1 MTAAVAVDLGKTGC
15 RAVLWHGD
23 DGPTSDVHEVPGAPG
38 LAAENGVAAARA
50 AVRAAVLPLLE
61 RERTPRLAAV
71 CVGAA
76 GAAAAP
82 EAARELAG
90 LLLEDLPADEVAVAS
105 DAVTAHA
112 GALGGRTGVVL
123 AIGTGSVAIGIGD
136 DGSYAR
142 VDGWGP
148 WLGDE
153 GSGAWIGA
161 AGLRAA
167 LRAHDGRGPDT
178 ALLSAAVARFGDP
191 DRLPTALGRDGNP
204 ARTAA
209 TFAPD
214 VARAAAA
221 GDDAA
226 SAIIRDAADA
236 LGDAVLAAARRIGAA
251 ATPTGTASATPSDT
265 PAATPS
271 GTAPDTPPAPLPV
284 TITGGL
290 TGLGE
295 PLLGPLRSALDDSS
309 RPPHPRHPHPRHPHP
324 RPLHLR
330 PPLGDPLDG
339 ARLLALD
346 ASAPHE
352 PHVAR
357 VRRSTPFPTV
367 PTPPVTPPAVA

>member
-15 RAVLWHGD
+15 RAVLWH
-23 DGPTSDVHEVPGAPG
+23 DGAGSAPDAHEVPGAPG
-38 LAAENGVAAARA
+38 LAADQGVELARA

-61 RERTPRLAAV
+61 GQPELRLAAV

-90 LLLEDLPADEVAVAS
+90 LLLEDLPADEVAVTS

-123 AIGTGSVAIGIGD
+123 AIGTGSVAVGIGE

-178 ALLSAAVARFGDP
+178 SLLAAAGARFGDP
-191 DRLPTALGRDGNP
+191 DRLPSALGRDGNP

-209 TFAPD
+209 AFAPD

-221 GDDAA
+221 GDAVAA
-226 SAIIRDAADA
+226 KIVQEAAAA
-236 LGDAVLAAARRIGAA
+236 LGEAVLAAAHRLGGDDA
-251 ATPTGTASATPSDT
+251 
-265 PAATPS
+265 
-271 GTAPDTPPAPLPV
+271 LPV

-295 PLLGPLRSALDDSS
+295 PLVGPLLAVLAGSA
-309 RPPHPRHPHPRHPHP
+309 
-324 RPLHLR
+324 RPLETR

-352 PHVAR
+352 PHIAR
-357 VRRSTPFPTV
+357 VRRTV
-367 PTPPVTPPAVA
+367 SQPPVPSAPVTPPAVA

>member
-15 RAVLWHGD
+15 RAVLWNGGNGGTGSTH
-23 DGPTSDVHEVPGAPG
+23 DVHEVPGAPG
-38 LAAENGVAAARA
+38 LAAGDGVAAARA
-50 AVRAAVLPLLE
+50 AVRAAVLPLLPLIE
-61 RERTPRLAAV
+61 GGHGGRLDAV

-76 GAAAAP
+76 GAATAP
-82 EAARELAG
+82 EAARALAG
-90 LLLEDLPADEVAVAS
+90 LLLEDLPADEVAVTS

-167 LRAHDGRGPDT
+167 LRAHDGRGPHT
-178 ALLSAAVARFGDP
+178 ALLAAAVERFGDP
-191 DRLPTALGRDGNP
+191 DRLPSALGRDGNP

-209 TFAPD
+209 SFAPE

-221 GDDAA
+221 GDGPA
-226 SAIIRDAADA
+226 SAIVRDAAAA
-236 LGDAVLAAARRIGAA
+236 LGEAVLTAARRIAGGDA
-251 ATPTGTASATPSDT
+251 
-265 PAATPS
+265 
-271 GTAPDTPPAPLPV
+271 LPV
-284 TITGGL
+284 AVTGGL

-295 PLLGPLRSALDDSS
+295 PLTGPLTAALAGS
-309 RPPHPRHPHPRHPHP
+309 P

-357 VRRSTPFPTV
+357 VRRTTTFPTV
-367 PTPPVTPPAVA
+367 PTPPVTSPAVIQE

>member
-15 RAVLWHGD
+15 RAVLW
-23 DGPTSDVHEVPGAPG
+23 DGAGPASDVHEVPGAPG
-38 LAAENGVAAARA
+38 LATDDGVTTARA
-50 AVRAAVLPLLE
+50 AVLAAVRPLLA
-61 RERTPRLAAV
+61 REPSVRPSAV

-82 EAARELAG
+82 DAARALAG
-90 LLLEDLPADEVAVAS
+90 LLLDDLSAEEVAVTS

-136 DGSYAR
+136 DGTFAR

-178 ALLSAAVARFGDP
+178 ALLAAATERFGDP
-191 DRLPTALGRDGNP
+191 DRLPLALGRDGNP

-209 TFAPD
+209 SFAPD
-214 VARAAAA
+214 VARTAAA
-221 GDDAA
+221 GDPTA
-226 SAIIRDAADA
+226 SAIVRDAATA
-236 LGDAVLAAARRIGAA
+236 LGEAVLAAARRIGGDGLDVA
-251 ATPTGTASATPSDT
+251 
-265 PAATPS
+265 
-271 GTAPDTPPAPLPV
+271 V
-284 TITGGL
+284 TGGL

-295 PLLGPLRSALDDSS
+295 PLLGPLRSTLAGF
-309 RPPHPRHPHPRHPHP
+309 P
-324 RPLHLR
+324 RPLRPH

-346 ASAPHE
+346 ARRPHE
-352 PHVAR
+352 PHVVR
-357 VRRSTPFPTV
+357 VRRTAPFPPV
-367 PTPPVTPPAVA
+367 PTPPVSPPAVA

>member
-1 MTAAVAVDLGKTGC
+1 VAT
-15 RAVLWHGD
+15 
-23 DGPTSDVHEVPGAPG
+23 
-38 LAAENGVAAARA
+38 ARA

-61 RERTPRLAAV
+61 RQPSPRLAAV

-82 EAARELAG
+82 EAARELAA
-90 LLLEDLPADEVAVAS
+90 LLLDDLRADEVAVTS

-167 LRAHDGRGPDT
+167 LRAHDGRGPGTD
-178 ALLSAAVARFGDP
+178 LLAAAVACFGDP
-191 DRLPTALGRDGNP
+191 DRLPSALSRDGNP

-209 TFAPD
+209 SFAPD

-221 GDDAA
+221 GDAVA
-226 SAIIRDAADA
+226 SAIVRDAATA
-236 LGDAVLAAARRIGAA
+236 LGETVLAAARRVGGGDA
-251 ATPTGTASATPSDT
+251 
-265 PAATPS
+265 
-271 GTAPDTPPAPLPV
+271 LPV

-295 PLLGPLRSALDDSS
+295 PLLGPLRSVLAGS
-309 RPPHPRHPHPRHPHP
+309 P
-324 RPLHLR
+324 RPLDLR

-357 VRRSTPFPTV
+357 VRRTTSPTI
-367 PTPPVTPPAVA
+367 PTPPVTPPAVV

>member
-15 RAVLWHGD
+15 RAVLWN
-23 DGPTSDVHEVPGAPG
+23 DGGPAQDVHEVAGAPG
-38 LAAENGVAAARA
+38 LAADNGVAAARA

-61 RERTPRLAAV
+61 RESSNRLAAV

-82 EAARELAG
+82 EAARALAG
-90 LLLEDLPADEVAVAS
+90 LLLEDLPADEIAVTS

-112 GALGGRTGVVL
+112 GALGGRMGVVL

-178 ALLSAAVARFGDP
+178 ALLAAAVERFGDP
-191 DRLPTALGRDGNP
+191 DRLPSAVGRDGNP

-209 TFAPD
+209 SFAPD
-214 VARAAAA
+214 VARTAAA
-221 GDDAA
+221 GDAVASVIVQDAA
-226 SAIIRDAADA
+226 TA
-236 LGDAVLAAARRIGAA
+236 LGEAVITAARRIGGDA
-251 ATPTGTASATPSDT
+251 
-265 PAATPS
+265 
-271 GTAPDTPPAPLPV
+271 LPV
-284 TITGGL
+284 TVTGGL

-295 PLLGPLRSALDDSS
+295 PLLGPLRSALTGS
-309 RPPHPRHPHPRHPHP
+309 P

-346 ASAPHE
+346 ASTPHE

-357 VRRSTPFPTV
+357 VRRTTSVPTV
-367 PTPPVTPPAVA
+367 PTPPVTPPAVS

>member
-1 MTAAVAVDLGKTGC
+1 
-15 RAVLWHGD
+15 
-23 DGPTSDVHEVPGAPG
+23 
-38 LAAENGVAAARA
+38 AAARA
-50 AVRAAVLPLLE
+50 
-61 RERTPRLAAV
+61 LA
-71 CVGAA
+71 
-76 GAAAAP
+76 
-82 EAARELAG
+82 E
-90 LLLEDLPADEVAVAS
+90 LLLADLPADEVAVTS

-112 GALGGRTGVVL
+112 GALGGHPGVVL

-178 ALLSAAVARFGDP
+178 TLLAAAVERFGDP
-191 DRLPTALGRDGNP
+191 DRLPGALGREGNP

-209 TFAPD
+209 SFAPD
-214 VARAAAA
+214 VARTAAA
-221 GDDAA
+221 GDP
-226 SAIIRDAADA
+226 
-236 LGDAVLAAARRIGAA
+236 AARAIVRAA
-251 ATPTGTASATPSDT
+251 ATALGEAVLTAAHRIDAEARPAGDATPRAAH
-265 PAATPS
+265 PADAT
-271 GTAPDTPPAPLPV
+271 GATGATGGPDARRALPLTV
-284 TITGGL
+284 AVTGGL

-295 PLLGPLRSALDDSS
+295 PLLGPLRSALAAA
-309 RPPHPRHPHPRHPHP
+309 P

-346 ASAPHE
+346 AAAPHE

-357 VRRSTPFPTV
+357 VRRTTLPPTA
-367 PTPPVTPPAVA
+367 PTRPAVTPPAPAKE

>member
-1 MTAAVAVDLGKTGC
+1 MTAVVAVDLGKTGC
-15 RAVLWHGD
+15 RAALWNGG
-23 DGPTSDVHEVPGAPG
+23 DGPPPQVHEVPGAPG

-50 AVRAAVLPLLE
+50 AVLAAVCPLLE
-61 RERTPRLAAV
+61 REPRPAAV

-82 EAARELAG
+82 EAARALAG
-90 LLLEDLPADEVAVAS
+90 LLLADLPADEVAVTS

-178 ALLSAAVARFGDP
+178 ALLAAAVERFGDP
-191 DRLPTALGRDGNP
+191 DQLPVAVGQGGNP
-204 ARTAA
+204 ARAA
-209 TFAPD
+209 ASFAPD
-214 VARAAAA
+214 VARLAAA
-221 GDDAA
+221 GDTAA
-226 SAIIRDAADA
+226 SAIVRDAAAA
-236 LGDAVLAAARRIGAA
+236 LGEAVLAAARRIGGDA
-251 ATPTGTASATPSDT
+251 PS
-265 PAATPS
+265 
-271 GTAPDTPPAPLPV
+271 V
-284 TITGGL
+284 TVTGGL

-295 PLLGPLRSALDDSS
+295 PLLGPLRSALARS
-309 RPPHPRHPHPRHPHP
+309 P
-324 RPLHLR
+324 RPLRLR
-330 PPLGDPLDG
+330 SPLGQPLDG
-339 ARLLALD
+339 ARLLALQ
-346 ASAPHE
+346 ARAPHE
-352 PHVAR
+352 PHVVR
-357 VRRSTPFPTV
+357 VRRAAPFSPV
-367 PTPPVTPPAVA
+367 PTSPVPPPALA

>member
-15 RAVLWHGD
+15 RAVLWN
-23 DGPTSDVHEVPGAPG
+23 DGAGPAPDVHEVPGAPG
-38 LAAENGVAAARA
+38 LAADHGVELART

-61 RERTPRLAAV
+61 GQPHLRLASV

-90 LLLEDLPADEVAVAS
+90 LLLEDLPADEVAVTS

-123 AIGTGSVAIGIGD
+123 AIGTGSVAIGIGE

-178 ALLSAAVARFGDP
+178 ALLAAAEARFGDP
-191 DRLPTALGRDGNP
+191 DRLPSALGRDGNP

-214 VARAAAA
+214 VARAAA
-221 GDDAA
+221 GDAAA
-226 SAIIRDAADA
+226 SAVVQDAATA
-236 LGDAVLAAARRIGAA
+236 LGEAVLAAAHRVGGDGA
-251 ATPTGTASATPSDT
+251 
-265 PAATPS
+265 
-271 GTAPDTPPAPLPV
+271 LPV

-295 PLLGPLRSALDDSS
+295 PLLGPLRSTLAGSS
-309 RPPHPRHPHPRHPHP
+309 RP
-324 RPLHLR
+324 LEMR

-357 VRRSTPFPTV
+357 VRRTMPHPPV
-367 PTPPVTPPAVA
+367 PSPPVTPPADV

>member
-15 RAVLWHGD
+15 RAVLWN
-23 DGPTSDVHEVPGAPG
+23 DGTGPAPDVHEVPGAPG
-38 LAAENGVAAARA
+38 LAADHGVELART

-61 RERTPRLAAV
+61 GQPQLRLAAV

-90 LLLEDLPADEVAVAS
+90 LLLEDLSADEVAVTS

-123 AIGTGSVAIGIGD
+123 AIGTGSVAIGIGE

-178 ALLSAAVARFGDP
+178 ALLAAAEARFGDP
-191 DRLPTALGRDGNP
+191 DRLPSALGRDGNP

-221 GDDAA
+221 GDAAA
-226 SAIIRDAADA
+226 SAVVQDAATA
-236 LGDAVLAAARRIGAA
+236 LGEAVLAAAHR
-251 ATPTGTASATPSDT
+251 
-265 PAATPS
+265 
-271 GTAPDTPPAPLPV
+271 V
-284 TITGGL
+284 GGDD
-290 TGLGE
+290 
-295 PLLGPLRSALDDSS
+295 AL
-309 RPPHPRHPHPRHPHP
+309 
-324 RPLHLR
+324 
-330 PPLGDPLDG
+330 
-339 ARLLALD
+339 
-346 ASAPHE
+346 
-352 PHVAR
+352 
-357 VRRSTPFPTV
+357 
-367 PTPPVTPPAVA
+367 

>member
-15 RAVLWHGD
+15 RAVLWN
-23 DGPTSDVHEVPGAPG
+23 DGAGPAPDVHEVPGAPG
-38 LAAENGVAAARA
+38 LAVDHGVELART

-61 RERTPRLAAV
+61 GQPHLRLASV

-82 EAARELAG
+82 EAARELAS
-90 LLLEDLPADEVAVAS
+90 LLLEDLPADEVAVTS

-123 AIGTGSVAIGIGD
+123 AIGTGSVAIGIGE

-178 ALLSAAVARFGDP
+178 ALLAAAEARFGDP
-191 DRLPTALGRDGNP
+191 DRLPSALGRDGNP

-221 GDDAA
+221 GDAAA
-226 SAIIRDAADA
+226 SAVVQDAATA
-236 LGDAVLAAARRIGAA
+236 LGEAVLAAAHRVGGDGA
-251 ATPTGTASATPSDT
+251 
-265 PAATPS
+265 
-271 GTAPDTPPAPLPV
+271 LPV

-295 PLLGPLRSALDDSS
+295 PLLGPLRSTLAGSS
-309 RPPHPRHPHPRHPHP
+309 RP
-324 RPLHLR
+324 LEMR

-357 VRRSTPFPTV
+357 VRRTMPHPPV
-367 PTPPVTPPAVA
+367 PSPPVTPPADV

>member
-15 RAVLWHGD
+15 RAVLWTGGN
-23 DGPTSDVHEVPGAPG
+23 GPAGPVREVPGAPG
-38 LAAENGVAAARA
+38 LAADNGVEAARA
-50 AVRAAVLPLLE
+50 AVLAAVLPLLE
-61 RERTPRLAAV
+61 EHAPGRLSAV

-76 GAAAAP
+76 GAATAP
-82 EAARELAG
+82 DAARALAG
-90 LLLEDLPADEVAVAS
+90 LLLADLPADEVAVTS

-123 AIGTGSVAIGIGD
+123 AIGTGSVAIGIGE

-178 ALLSAAVARFGDP
+178 TLLAAAARRFGDP
-191 DRLPTALGRDGNP
+191 DTLPAALANGGNP

-209 TFAPD
+209 SFAPE
-214 VARAAAA
+214 VARAAEA
-221 GDDAA
+221 GDGVAGV
-226 SAIIRDAADA
+226 IVRDAATA
-236 LGDAVLAAARRIGAA
+236 LGEAVLAAAARI
-251 ATPTGTASATPSDT
+251 TGDE
-265 PAATPS
+265 
-271 GTAPDTPPAPLPV
+271 LPV
-284 TITGGL
+284 TVTGGL

-295 PLLGPLRSALDDSS
+295 PLMAPLRAALDGTA
-309 RPPHPRHPHPRHPHP
+309 
-324 RPLHLR
+324 RPLR
-330 PPLGDPLDG
+330 PRSPLGDPLDG

-346 ASAPHE
+346 ASVPHE
-352 PHVAR
+352 PHVVR
-357 VRRSTPFPTV
+357 VRRTTPPPPV
-367 PTPPVTPPAVA
+367 PTAPVIPPAVV

>member
-15 RAVLWHGD
+15 RAVLWNAGA
-23 DGPTSDVHEVPGAPG
+23 GPGRPVHEVAGAPG
-38 LAAENGVAAARA
+38 LAADNGVATARA
-50 AVRAAVLPLLE
+50 AVRAAVLPLVEGQPSLG
-61 RERTPRLAAV
+61 LAAV

-90 LLLEDLPADEVAVAS
+90 LLLDDLPADEVAVTS

-136 DGSYAR
+136 EGSYAR

-148 WLGDE
+148 WIGDE

-178 ALLSAAVARFGDP
+178 ALLAAAAERFGDP
-191 DRLPTALGRDGNP
+191 DRLPSAVGRDGNP

-209 TFAPD
+209 SFAPD

-221 GDDAA
+221 GDAAA
-226 SAIIRDAADA
+226 SAIIRDAATA
-236 LGDAVLAAARRIGAA
+236 LGEAVLAAVRRIGGGDAR
-251 ATPTGTASATPSDT
+251 
-265 PAATPS
+265 
-271 GTAPDTPPAPLPV
+271 PPVPV
-284 TITGGL
+284 TVTGGL

-295 PLLGPLRSALDDSS
+295 PLLGPLRSALAAS
-309 RPPHPRHPHPRHPHP
+309 P
-324 RPLHLR
+324 RPLDLR

-352 PHVAR
+352 PHVIR
-357 VRRSTPFPTV
+357 VRRTTPRPTV
-367 PTPPVTPPAVA
+367 PTPPATPPAVVQE